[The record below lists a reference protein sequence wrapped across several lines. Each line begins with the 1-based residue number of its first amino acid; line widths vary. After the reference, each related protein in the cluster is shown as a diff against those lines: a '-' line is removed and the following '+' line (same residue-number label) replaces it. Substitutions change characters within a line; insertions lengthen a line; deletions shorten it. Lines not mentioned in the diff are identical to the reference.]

1 LWKPGS
7 GLHLL
12 NTIDLKMQFLRHS
25 RLTAALHPS
34 TYGMVYIEQAGE
46 AEMINRRGFIG
57 QAGALAL
64 LGGAAPVWAKGAGKA
79 RPFGIQLWSVA
90 KMLAD
95 DFEGTIAWLASLGYR
110 ELETYGPY
118 PFSDER
124 NQASWKAVT
133 PGLGFSGSGFF
144 GRSVTQV
151 GALFRQHGLRA
162 RSMHTDLYTL
172 QTNMGALA
180 EAAHAL
186 GASYVT
192 LPSLAAEL
200 PKTIDDYK
208 KAADLLNKIGADAT
222 RHGVRFAYHNHG
234 YGLSA
239 INGQVPLDVLL
250 AATDPAHVF
259 FELDT
264 YWTLAGGADP
274 VDYLTRYKGR
284 YKMVHL
290 KDMKGHHRF
299 SGDGGTS
306 NQWIEMFQYLTY
318 LGDGTADM
326 KGIIAAAEKSGVE
339 HFFVEQDRAEDLKLA
354 VRSSAAYLKQL
365 GFR

>member
-1 LWKPGS
+1 
-7 GLHLL
+7 
-12 NTIDLKMQFLRHS
+12 
-25 RLTAALHPS
+25 
-34 TYGMVYIEQAGE
+34 
-46 AEMINRRGFIG
+46 MINRRGFIG

-64 LGGAAPVWAKGAGKA
+64 LGGAMPAWAKASS

-90 KMLAD
+90 KMLEAD
-95 DFEGTIAWLASLGYR
+95 YEGTIAWLASLGYR

-118 PFSDER
+118 SFSDER
-124 NQASWKAVT
+124 NLASWKAVT

-144 GRSVTQV
+144 GRNAAQV
-151 GALFRQHGLRA
+151 AGLFQQHGLRA
-162 RSMHTDLYTL
+162 RSMHSDIYTL
-172 QTNMGALA
+172 QTAMGPLA

-192 LPSLAAEL
+192 LPSLAADL
-200 PKTIDDYK
+200 RKTFDDYK
-208 KAADLLNKIGADAT
+208 RAADLFNKIGQDAT

-234 YGLSA
+234 YGLSPV
-239 INGQVPLDVLL
+239 NGQVPLDTLL
-250 AATDPAHVF
+250 QATDPAHVF

-290 KDMKGHHRF
+290 KDMKGRHRF
-299 SGDGGTS
+299 AGDGGTS
-306 NQWIEMFQYLTY
+306 DQWIELFQYLTY
-318 LGDGTADM
+318 LGDGSADM
-326 KGIIAAAEKSGVE
+326 KGIIAAAQASGVE
-339 HFFVEQDRAEDLKLA
+339 HFFVEQDRAADLKLA
-354 VRSSAAYLKQL
+354 IQSSAAYLKGL